1 MQKVVSALLLFLLLC
16 IVTVPSIKAD
26 AVTKTIQ
33 IPKINSEAAILMDA
47 TSGQILFQKNMDRKM
62 YPASTTK
69 IMTGMLALQ
78 KGKLTD
84 VITMSDNAVFSVDRD
99 SSHIALDVGEK
110 ITLEQALYALSI
122 ESANDAANGIAES
135 IGGTLN
141 NFAKLMN
148 DTAVQAGAKNTKFIN
163 ANGLHSNSHYTTAY
177 DMAKITA
184 AAIKVPRFVKI
195 FTAKRYKIPPTN
207 KQPETRIFSSR
218 NKFINGEI
226 PYNGIL
232 MSKTGWTSEAQHT
245 LVTTAQ
251 KNGTTLIA
259 VVMKSSNTSDKWK
272 DTVDLLNYG
281 FTQFAPVAITNEK
294 LVQSALQKITL
305 ANNTLNSIVYSPSE
319 KVSALLPVNMSTSDL
334 SFKYE
339 KPDIDTKRNLGQILV
354 CISLNKSYSSS
365 VPTEIIDTKLSFQ
378 INLEKKAAA
387 PKEKSTAKSSGDKG
401 KWFLIIP
408 FSVLGGIAYFILK
421 RRYTAKR
428 RKN

>member
-1 MQKVVSALLLFLLLC
+1 MKKVVSALLSLLLC
-16 IVTVPSIKAD
+16 IVTMPSIKAD

-47 TSGQILFQKNMDRKM
+47 TSGQILFQKNIDRKM
-62 YPASTTK
+62 YPASITK

-122 ESANDAANGIAES
+122 ESANDAANGIAEL
-135 IGGTLN
+135 IGGTLD
-141 NFAKLMN
+141 NFSKMMN
-148 DTAVQAGAKNTKFIN
+148 DAAAQVGAKNTKFVN

-184 AAIKVPRFVKI
+184 AAIKIPGFIKM
-195 FTAKRYKIPPTN
+195 FTAKHYEIPSTN
-207 KQPETRIFSSR
+207 KQPVTRIFSSR

-226 PYNGIL
+226 PYRGIL

-259 VVMKSSNTSDKWK
+259 VVMKSSNTNNKWN
-272 DTVDLLNYG
+272 DTVALFDYG
-281 FTQFAPVAITNEK
+281 FTQFSSVSITNEM
-294 LVQSALQKITL
+294 LAQSAPKKIAL
-305 ANNTLNSIVYSPSE
+305 ANNTLNNLVFSPSE
-319 KVSALLPVNMSTSDL
+319 KVSALLPVNMTTSDL

-339 KPDIDTKRNLGQILV
+339 KPNIDPKKNSVQIPV
-354 CISLNKSYSSS
+354 CISLNKPYSSS
-365 VPTEIIDTKLSFQ
+365 IPTEIIDTQLSFQ
-378 INLEKKAAA
+378 INSEKKPTALE
-387 PKEKSTAKSSGDKG
+387 EKSTAESPGEKG
-401 KWFLIIP
+401 RWFLLILCA
-408 FSVLGGIAYFILK
+408 VLGSVIYFILK
-421 RRYTAKR
+421 RQYIKKH